1 MMEAFLPAILMGLF
15 GLVIGIGL
23 GIAAKKFEV
32 KTDPRVKEILSVLSG
47 ANCGACGFAGCEAY
61 ANAVVNKGAPH
72 NKCLPG
78 GKGVAEKIDE
88 IMKKNPS

>member
-1 MMEAFLPAILMGLF
+1 MMEAFLPAILLGAF
-15 GLVIGIGL
+15 GLIIGIGL

-32 KTDPRVKEILSVLSG
+32 KTDPRVKEIMSVLSG

-61 ANAVVNKGAPH
+61 ANAVVYKGAPY

-78 GKGVAEKIDE
+78 GKVTAEKIKE
-88 IMKKNPS
+88 IMEKKSS